1 MPRPLRR
8 ARQRAPS
15 ALALPCACALA
26 LLAACGQSP
35 ESAAR
40 EARAQGARARQA
52 AKVLVAPVE
61 RADMTLWLETTTTVE
76 SEREI
81 QVFPRASGHAVEVFA
96 EEGDRVESDQVLAR
110 LDRREQQ
117 LAVRDAEVALE
128 ESRAAQKRAEL
139 VVPEAQSKLR
149 SAQRAAAQAEVDY
162 QRDVQLAS
170 QGDMPSSVSKRTLDA
185 SLLARDNALQTVEQ
199 DQLALR
205 RAEFEFAAAK
215 TAIARAELA
224 LEKARVAL
232 SLTEVVAPFAGV
244 IAKRSVKRGDAI
256 GPAAAVFTLTDI
268 ESLRAVFYR
277 PQREHGLFQSE
288 MGMFARQDG
297 APRDERS
304 VPPLT
309 VYATAEALEGH
320 TFRGAV
326 LRVSPT
332 VDPASGAFRV
342 TALLQRESE
351 GAWLLPG
358 MLVRLRIA
366 VGEHPQALVVPK
378 RAFSREGGQGHV
390 LVVRDK
396 TARRV
401 EAEEGYSDDQRV
413 ELVLAAG
420 AKLEVGEPVIL
431 VGGRDVEDGTLV
443 DAESERAPDA
453 PAPAPR
459 ETANSQATADGKSGG

>member
-1 MPRPLRR
+1 MLRPPRR
-8 ARQRAPS
+8 AARA
-15 ALALPCACALA
+15 A
-26 LLAACGQSP
+26 LLWISASAALTACGQSP

-40 EARAQGARARQA
+40 DARAQGARARAA

-61 RADMTLWLETTTTVE
+61 RADMTQWLETTTTVE

-81 QVFPRASGHAVEVFA
+81 QIFPRASGQAVEVFA
-96 EEGDRVESDQVLAR
+96 EEGDRVKSDQVLVR
-110 LDRREQQ
+110 MDRREQE

-128 ESRAAQKRAEL
+128 ESHAARKRAEL
-139 VVPEAQSKLR
+139 SVPEAESKLR
-149 SAQRAAAQAEVDY
+149 SAERAASQAEVDY

-185 SLLARDNALQTVEQ
+185 SMLARDNALQAVEQ
-199 DQLALR
+199 DRLALR
-205 RAEFEFAAAK
+205 RAEFEFASAK

-232 SLTEVVAPFAGV
+232 SMTEVLAPFDGV

-256 GPAAAVFTLTDI
+256 GPAAAVFTITDI

-288 MGMFARQDG
+288 MGMFARKDS
-297 APRDERS
+297 APREERS

-309 VYATAEALEGH
+309 VFATAEALQGH

-326 LRVSPT
+326 LRLSPT

-342 TALLQRESE
+342 TAVLQRDSE
-351 GAWLLPG
+351 GARLLPG

-366 VGEHPQALVVPK
+366 VGEHRQALVVPK

-390 LVVRDK
+390 LVVREN

-413 ELVLAAG
+413 ELLLAAG
-420 AKLEVGEPVIL
+420 ARLEPGEHVIL
-431 VGGRDVEDGTLV
+431 VGSRDIEDGTLV
-443 DAESERAPDA
+443 DAELETKPA
-453 PAPAPR
+453 PAPAAPAADP
-459 ETANSQATADGKSGG
+459 ANAAAAADAEPKSSGG